1 MGVFSN
7 FFIKTIAFLLA
18 TTLFFI
24 SLGILVS
31 FFSSN
36 IEKVNSN
43 KFIFAEGDSKSL
55 NKIALIELRGP
66 ILNQPNDMLEFS
78 LIDSIDAIYVSKFIN
93 SLEEI
98 KLENPKG
105 IIISMDSPG
114 GTVSATYNLYNAI
127 EEFKKNN
134 QTKIFL
140 HTNELLASG
149 GYWLP

>member
-43 KFIFAEGDSKSL
+43 NFIFAEGDSKSL
-55 NKIALIELRGP
+55 NKIVLIELRGP
-66 ILNQPNDMLEFS
+66 ILNEPNNMLEFS
-78 LIDSIDAIYVSKFIN
+78 LIDSIDAIYVSEFVN

-98 KLENPKG
+98 KLQQ
-105 IIISMDSPG
+105 
-114 GTVSATYNLYNAI
+114 NL
-127 EEFKKNN
+127 K
-134 QTKIFL
+134 
-140 HTNELLASG
+140 
-149 GYWLP
+149 